1 MATRSSARTKAHVA
15 APAPTTRTTRA
26 KAENTTTTKATSPP
40 SLPVPPPPKKAASRK
55 PLTSRSNNDGLS
67 DPPSKPPSK
76 SVAGAR
82 KLAKVKANVVEAER
96 EPIMAYLRVR
106 PNVNEDDEVSP
117 YLTQLS
123 DTSVRMTDPNQEHQN
138 PSSRFRSSTV
148 TPSSTYTFCHI
159 FPPSTTQ
166 GDFFTSTTLPLVRDV
181 LEGQNALLFTYGVTN
196 SGKTYTV
203 QGGSSAG
210 SAGILPRSLDV
221 IFNSI
226 EGLHGSNKYRPIRLY
241 GVELADASDLKP
253 PPTVPEPAVAQV
265 LGSQMS
271 NSASAMDIDVD
282 TTALKLDRN
291 YEYTIWLS
299 YAEVYN
305 EKVYDLLDSVHDESS
320 RQKPSGIPRSGA
332 ASSLVLT
339 RNALLVKSS
348 PSFDNSDSEVGGKY
362 ISGLRQFRIET
373 AAQAKELLRL
383 GQLHRRVFGTLANK
397 ESSRSHGMVILKI
410 MRCHRGEKN
419 DPTAIQISRF
429 TLVDL
434 AGSERTKHTHTTG
447 DRLKEAGNINNSLM
461 VLGQCLQVLRSNQR
475 KVAVSLSQEGEGKAG
490 RVDTRDIKQT
500 LTIVPF
506 RHSKLTEILMDY
518 FAGDGRVV
526 MIVNVNP
533 YDTGYDENSHVM
545 KFAALAREVYV
556 SPTPVP
562 AQRAPTVGPGKTSG
576 KTIRQLG
583 PLTLND
589 PDIAPKPFS
598 RKVTISIDGNNH
610 GGRKASEAV
619 LEVLEVPEPDDE
631 TGEEEQADDVPI
643 NPLVDALFDEIE
655 YLRLQLYE
663 SEMRSALVEAEV
675 RDEVMREMETRMA
688 DMEDMYTR
696 RLAKEIEQHEAKTD
710 AKLDMLQQTGFRS
723 PVKKAQPQRSRTD
736 WSDEEEDVGLS
747 FVQEEEE
754 GNSSENSSGE
764 EFDFGV
770 RKDSEISDT
779 SPPKKE
785 RKASA
790 KPSPAKR
797 QSTASQKIREPRP
810 FIPDGPMLP
819 SDSEDAEM
827 TGTEAGDETEEGE
840 REEGEDEDEESVPA
854 SDSESEGGDD
864 DKEWAPSVPTPR
876 AVKPPPRASSPSPTR
891 QKIPQPK
898 FLTNRNRIS
907 MAEERLKNLDLDDD
921 FANDDSMI
929 IPSRQSRG
937 RQVGGSGP
945 RKVKRLVGSTPVIRE
960 EQIEQISLAMDKRSG
975 GKTVRRLLT

>member
-1 MATRSSARTKAHVA
+1 MSEKPKMATRSSARTKTSTAV
-15 APAPTTRTTRA
+15 PAPSTRTTRA
-26 KAENTTTTKATSPP
+26 KAGTTTTTKATTPP

-55 PLTSRSNNDGLS
+55 PLASRVNAEDAS
-67 DPPSKPPSK
+67 DLPSKPPSK
-76 SVAGAR
+76 STTVTRKAG
-82 KLAKVKANVVEAER
+82 KANANAADIER
-96 EPIMAYLRVR
+96 EPIMAYLRIR

-117 YLTQLS
+117 YLTQLT

-138 PSSRFRSSTV
+138 PSSRFRSSAV
-148 TPSSTYTFCHI
+148 TPSSTYTFSHV
-159 FPPSTTQ
+159 FPPNTMQ
-166 GDFFTSTTLPLVRDV
+166 GEFFTRTTLPLVRDV

-226 EGLHGSNKYRPIRLY
+226 EELHGSGKYRPVRLY

-253 PPTVPEPAVAQV
+253 PSTIPEPAVAQV

-271 NSASAMDIDVD
+271 DSASTTDMDVD
-282 TTALKLDRN
+282 TTTLKLDRN

-305 EKVYDLLDSVHDESS
+305 EKVYDLLDSVHGETS
-320 RQKPSGIPRSGA
+320 RVKPSAIPRPGA

-339 RNALLVKSS
+339 RNALPVKSS
-348 PSFDNSDSEVGGKY
+348 PSSDNSDSEIGGKY
-362 ISGLRQFRIET
+362 IFGLRQFRVET

-397 ESSRSHGMVILKI
+397 ESSRSHGMVTLKI

-461 VLGQCLQVLRSNQR
+461 VLGQCLQVLRTNQR
-475 KVAVSLSQEGEGKAG
+475 KVA
-490 RVDTRDIKQT
+490 T

-556 SPTPVP
+556 NPTPAPV
-562 AQRAPTVGPGKTSG
+562 QRVPTVGPGKTTG
-576 KTIRQLG
+576 KTIKQLG

-598 RKVTISIDGNNH
+598 RKVTISIDGNSKS
-610 GGRKASEAV
+610 GRKASEAV
-619 LEVLEVPEPDDE
+619 LQVLEVPEPEDE

-663 SEMRSALVEAEV
+663 SEMRCALVEAEV

-696 RLAKEIEQHEAKTD
+696 RLTKEIEQHEAKTD
-710 AKLDMLQQTGFRS
+710 AKLDMLQRTGFGS
-723 PVKKAQPQRSRTD
+723 PVKKAQPQRSRID
-736 WSDEEEDVGLS
+736 SSDEEEDVGLS
-747 FVQEEEE
+747 FVQEDEEE
-754 GNSSENSSGE
+754 GDSSEQSSGE
-764 EFDFGV
+764 EFNFDGD
-770 RKDSEISDT
+770 KDSEVSGT
-779 SPPKKE
+779 SPLTKKS
-785 RKASA
+785 KTT
-790 KPSPAKR
+790 KR
-797 QSTASQKIREPRP
+797 QSTMSQKVHEPRP
-810 FIPDGPMLP
+810 FIPDGHMLP

-827 TGTEAGDETEEGE
+827 TGTETEDETGKEE
-840 REEGEDEDEESVPA
+840 EEEEEDDGASVHT
-854 SDSESEGGDD
+854 SDSGSGDND
-864 DKEWAPSVPTPR
+864 EWAPSAPTPR

-898 FLTNRNRIS
+898 FLTSRNRIS
-907 MAEERLKNLDLDDD
+907 AVEQGMKKMDLNDD
-921 FANDDSMI
+921 FDDGDSMI
-929 IPSRQSRG
+929 IPSRKSRE
-937 RQVGGSGP
+937 RQVSGSGP
-945 RKVKRLVGSTPVIRE
+945 RKVKRLIGSTPVIRE
-960 EQIEQISLAMDKRSG
+960 DQIEQIVLAADKRSG
-975 GKTVRRLLT
+975 GKTIRRLLS